1 MKRTTLATTA
11 IAALAVAGCGSS
23 SVTSTSAATGQD
35 RLWFTNCTYT
45 NTVPMVS
52 NGLNGGPGTWTVTA
66 TNETSDPITLR
77 TLNVQFSS
85 FSDMDRT
92 LASQAVHP
100 GVTLAGDTSRT
111 LKFTAPGALYTLQ
124 TSDPQ
129 AYGNVDG
136 SDVECS
142 QNGWS

>member
-1 MKRTTLATTA
+1 MKRIMVAA
-11 IAALAVAGCGSS
+11 AGIAALAAAGCGGGGHS
-23 SVTSTSAATGQD
+23 STSAVKGQD

-52 NGLNGGPGTWTVTA
+52 NGFNGGPGTWTVTA
-66 TNETSDPITLR
+66 TNETGEPVTLR

-100 GVTLAGDTSRT
+100 GVTLAGNTSRT